1 MMNDWSNNGDTLKVF
16 PHDQRV
22 IEEVFSGTG
31 FSCHPARKC
40 IARKEER
47 GGGGRKE
54 GVSPQKQ
61 GSQKEKVKRE
71 NIL

>member
-1 MMNDWSNNGDTLKVF
+1 MMNDWPNNGDTLKVF

-31 FSCHPARKC
+31 FSCHPAKKC

-47 GGGGRKE
+47 GGGGR
-54 GVSPQKQ
+54 G
-61 GSQKEKVKRE
+61 R
-71 NIL
+71 